1 MKKIYNIC
9 FLLTLLSLV
18 SCTPEEENLFDQS
31 AAERIDAAIKEEL
44 SILRGAK
51 NGWVMEYYP
60 SATQMY
66 GATPCW

>member
-31 AAERIDAAIKEEL
+31 AAERIDAAI
-44 SILRGAK
+44 
-51 NGWVMEYYP
+51 
-60 SATQMY
+60 
-66 GATPCW
+66 